1 MTALRQS
8 WVTTHGSF
16 HIGMDVDTG
25 SRSYPERGGFTLD
38 AAIGTEPW
46 EAIMLPTRFLNM
58 ERVHP
63 QRPASPPLFVFES
76 YQAREQLGW
85 ISHWAYLSDTGYP

>member
-1 MTALRQS
+1 MDRLVSAWMSTLGP
-8 WVTTHGSF
+8 VHTLHG
-16 HIGMDVDTG
+16 VV
-25 SRSYPERGGFTLD
+25 FTLD

-46 EAIMLPTRFLNM
+46 EVITLPTRFLNM

-76 YQAREQLGW
+76 YQAREQLG
-85 ISHWAYLSDTGYP
+85 LD